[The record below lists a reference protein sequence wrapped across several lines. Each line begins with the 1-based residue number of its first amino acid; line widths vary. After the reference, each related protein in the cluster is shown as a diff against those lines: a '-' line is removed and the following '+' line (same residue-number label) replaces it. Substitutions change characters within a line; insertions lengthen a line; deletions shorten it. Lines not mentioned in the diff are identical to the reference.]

1 MATPTK
7 NILLDD
13 QLCFALY
20 TASKRFNHF
29 YADALAPFKLTYPQY
44 ITLLAL
50 WENSPM
56 TVRELGSHINLDS
69 GTLTPLLKRMQ
80 TQGWVER
87 NRDETDERQVNIS
100 LSQKAI
106 DAKTDI
112 FDHVNSCME
121 LLGMDQKTY
130 DNARDTVNFAS
141 ERIKN
146 ADPKKIDYTGTEV

>member
-20 TASKRFNHF
+20 TANKRFNHF
-29 YADALAPFKLTYPQY
+29 YAEALAPFKLTYPQY

-56 TVRELGSHINLDS
+56 TVRELGSHVNLDS

-112 FDHVNSCME
+112 FNHVNSCME